1 MSMNQ
6 LQPNGSHARLINM
19 RTGEVKAL
27 TRCAVTIGR
36 SPRNDISIPADQS
49 LSRHHALIVEIQG
62 NFYLEDIGSR
72 NGTAVNGK
80 QIYARTPLHAGDEI
94 CMGLT
99 QLVFQGPSSP
109 PAEPD
114 QKDTQDYSPA
124 IRLGQQ
130 AGSIMNN
137 LRRVAPA

>member
-1 MSMNQ
+1 
-6 LQPNGSHARLINM
+6 M

-36 SPRNDISIPADQS
+36 SPRNDISIPGDHA
-49 LSRHHALIVEIQG
+49 LSRHHALIVELHG
-62 NFYLEDIGSR
+62 NFYLEDLGSR
-72 NGTAVNGK
+72 NGTTVNGK
-80 QIYARTPLHAGDEI
+80 QIHARTLLRASDKI
-94 CMGLT
+94 LMGLT
-99 QLVFQGPSSP
+99 QLVFQGPSNP
-109 PAEPD
+109 PAEAD
-114 QKDTQDYSPA
+114 QKQTQDSSPA